1 MDAYREAQRLYA
13 EVMLS
18 TATGQELV
26 AELEQT
32 LQRIGDL
39 LPQAAPEQR
48 SAVLLM
54 NSSLAERLA
63 RLSEESR

>member
-18 TATGQELV
+18 RASGRELI
-26 AELEQT
+26 AELERA
-32 LQRIGDL
+32 LQRIGEL
-39 LPQAAPEQR
+39 LPQAAPDQR

-54 NSSLAERLA
+54 NSSIAERLA
-63 RLSEESR
+63 GLAEESR

>member
-13 EVMLS
+13 EVMMSAASGPELS
-18 TATGQELV
+18 
-26 AELEQT
+26 AELERT
-32 LQRIGDL
+32 IQRIGEL

-48 SAVLLM
+48 SALLLM

-63 RLSEESR
+63 GMPKESR

>member
-13 EVMLS
+13 EVMMS
-18 TATGQELV
+18 AASGPELV
-26 AELEQT
+26 AEL
-32 LQRIGDL
+32 QRTIQQIGEL

-48 SAVLLM
+48 SALLLM

-63 RLSEESR
+63 GLPKESR